1 MPHTSMGGQT
11 AETSAP
17 ASVVSLAI
25 ITVELDYQTR
35 SDYQPV
41 YLGTNTP
48 GAALSDPTWNIRL
61 ITYDGSNRATMIQ
74 NATGAWTNRTS
85 LTYD

>member
-1 MPHTSMGGQT
+1 MSKVGLGAQT
-11 AETSAP
+11 AEGSSGGT
-17 ASVVSLAI
+17 VSLTI
-25 ITVELDYQTR
+25 LTVELDYQGR

-41 YLGTNTP
+41 YLGTNLP
-48 GAALSDPTWNIRL
+48 GANLTDTTWNIRYL
-61 ITYDGSNRATMIQ
+61 TYDSDSRVDSIQ